1 MLIIKKNVHH
11 IIESLILLGL
21 VALYLWNLVNRFWL
35 LPCHR
40 DSVEY
45 LGPAMFGTTWG
56 GYWPW
61 LDRLTLAVA
70 LRLFSFLTPIFS
82 LPRYLAGP
90 IYITFVNIAILVI
103 AIVWAYRKSGFL
115 AAFLVGV
122 FINVSYHVLIWGTP
136 IYPDQTVALYSLITF
151 IFFFSTYPKSKLY
164 RPVLFA
170 GFFLALTCFSKIIGI
185 SVLAFFLSYI
195 TYYRSWDKLKEL
207 LLGFILGT
215 VVVSGLYVLLY
226 NYQSLIYTF
235 KEFFVSNIE
244 TNINYIGEQYLS
256 YLDIVLNLKFF
267 PLVALLIAIGAYR
280 KDTTRNLFW
289 VAWANII
296 FLYIFAAYAN
306 YGTGTNGRNIYTAYV
321 FTTIGLS
328 IYLADVFESVES
340 HRFARL
346 LPNKTIAYVIF
357 GLATI
362 LLIIFGFN
370 IGISYNPVQYTP
382 TKFPAYIKWFYIL
395 GPLLLVGLLVM
406 ISFIKSK
413 VAILLF
419 ILMAAIWNPAYN
431 GGLAYDYEKLLQGYC
446 NFFFNAASA
455 LKEVPV
461 EKYGIYVNG
470 FKQVQHDE
478 RIVWVY
484 KYYLDEKYPKKAGFD
499 GLQKYNQLIKEN
511 IQYLSGEAALKGVK
525 GNYVLTDSKSIVAQ
539 YYPQA
544 REVKEIYWSGGML
557 SLMELVPER

>member
-1 MLIIKKNVHH
+1 MLITKKNIHH
-11 IIESLILLGL
+11 VVEGLILLGL
-21 VALYLWNLVNRFWL
+21 VTLYFWNLVNRFWL

-45 LGPAMFGTTWG
+45 LGPAIFGTTWG

-70 LRLFSFLTPIFS
+70 LRLVSFLMPIFS

-90 IYITFVNIAILVI
+90 VYITFVNLAILVI
-103 AIVWAYRKSGFL
+103 GVVWAYRKYSFL

-122 FINVSYHVLIWGTP
+122 FINISYHALIWGTP

-151 IFFFSTYPKSKLY
+151 IFFFSTHPKSKSY

-170 GFFLALTCFSKIIGI
+170 GFFVALTCFSKIIGI
-185 SVLAFFLSYI
+185 STLAFFLVYI
-195 TYYRSWDKLKEL
+195 VYYGCWDKLKEF
-207 LLGFILGT
+207 LLGFILGS
-215 VVVSGLYVLLY
+215 VVVSGLYILLY

-235 KEFFVSNIE
+235 KEFFVSNID

-267 PLVALLIAIGAYR
+267 PLVGLLIAIGAYR

-289 VAWANII
+289 VAWANIV
-296 FLYIFAAYAN
+296 FLYIFAAYAT

-321 FTTIGLS
+321 FTTMGLS
-328 IYLADVFESVES
+328 IYLADAFASAEN
-340 HRFARL
+340 HRFAGL
-346 LPNKTIAYVIF
+346 LPQKAVAYAIL
-357 GLATI
+357 GLATMF
-362 LLIIFGFN
+362 LIIFGFN
-370 IGISYNPVQYTP
+370 IGISYNPTQYTP

-406 ISFIKSK
+406 ISFVKSK
-413 VAILLF
+413 VVILLL
-419 ILMAAIWNPAYN
+419 IVVTAIWNPAYN
-431 GGLAYDYEKLLQGYC
+431 GGLAYDYEKLLKGYC
-446 NFFFNAASA
+446 NFFFDAASA
-455 LKEVPV
+455 IKEVPV
-461 EKYGIYVNG
+461 EQYGIYVNG

-484 KYYLDEKYPKKAGFD
+484 KYYLDEKYPKEAGYD
-499 GLQKYNQLIKEN
+499 GLQKYNQQVKKN
-511 IQYLSGEAALKGVK
+511 IQYLSGEAALKDVK
-525 GNYVLTDSKSIVAQ
+525 GNYVLTDSEAIVTQ

-544 REVKEIYWSGGML
+544 REVKEINWSGGVL
-557 SLMELVPER
+557 SVMELVPGQ

>member
-1 MLIIKKNVHH
+1 MLVTKKNVHH
-11 IIESLILLGL
+11 VVEGLILLGL
-21 VALYLWNLVNRFWL
+21 VTLYFWNLVNRFWL

-45 LGPAMFGTTWG
+45 LGPAIFGTTWG

-70 LRLFSFLTPIFS
+70 LRLVSFVMPIFS

-90 IYITFVNIAILVI
+90 VYITFVNLAILVI
-103 AIVWAYRKSGFL
+103 GVVWAYRKYSFL

-122 FINVSYHVLIWGTP
+122 FINISYHALIWGTP
-136 IYPDQTVALYSLITF
+136 IYPDQTVALYSLLAF
-151 IFFFSTYPKSKLY
+151 IFFFSTHPKSKLY

-170 GFFLALTCFSKIIGI
+170 GFFVALTCFSKIIGI
-185 SVLAFFLSYI
+185 STLAFFLVYI
-195 TYYRSWDKLKEL
+195 VYYRCWDKLKEF
-207 LLGFILGT
+207 LLGFILGS

-235 KEFFVSNIE
+235 KEFFVSNID

-267 PLVALLIAIGAYR
+267 PLVGLLIAIGAYR

-289 VAWANII
+289 VAWANIV
-296 FLYIFAAYAN
+296 FLYIFAAYAT

-321 FTTIGLS
+321 FTTMGLS
-328 IYLADVFESVES
+328 IYLADAFVSAEN
-340 HRFARL
+340 HRFAGL
-346 LPNKTIAYVIF
+346 LPNKAVAYAVL
-357 GLATI
+357 GLATMF
-362 LLIIFGFN
+362 LIILGFN
-370 IGISYNPVQYTP
+370 IGISYNPTQYTP

-406 ISFIKSK
+406 ISFVKSK
-413 VAILLF
+413 VVILLL
-419 ILMAAIWNPAYN
+419 IVVTAIWNPAYN
-431 GGLAYDYEKLLQGYC
+431 GGQAYDYEKSLKGYC
-446 NFFFNAASA
+446 NFFFDAASA
-455 LKEVPV
+455 IKEVPV
-461 EKYGIYVNG
+461 EQYGIYVNG

-484 KYYLDEKYPKKAGFD
+484 KYYLDEKYLKEAGYD
-499 GLQKYNQLIKEN
+499 GLQKYNQLVKKN
-511 IQYLSGEAALKGVK
+511 IQYLSGEAALKDVI
-525 GNYVLTDSKSIVAQ
+525 GNYVLTDSEAIVMA

-544 REVKEIYWSGGML
+544 REVKEINWSGGIL
-557 SLMELVPER
+557 SVMELVPGQ